1 MNSTSIL
8 EQFVV
13 KGKDEK
19 VQGRI
24 LSTIFVIITAIVLV
38 AVAVFTVISASNSAL
53 GETASVGLSPNPELM
68 VAERYAADVADRGET
83 LFEITNPELNLVQRL
98 EQAEI
103 EISQYPNPELMLVQR
118 SAPNWVANPEL
129 KLVESLAE
137 SVPPKAVLM
146 SDERF
151 DADIAA
157 SSELTIDQKYAV
169 MGVEVSAP
177 ASIYANPEL
186 SVAGRFAESIAP
198 AA

>member
-53 GETASVGLSPNPELM
+53 GETASVGLSQNPELM
-68 VAERYAADVADRGET
+68 VAERYAADVAARGET

-118 SAPNWVANPEL
+118 AAPNWVTNPEL

-137 SVPPKAVLM
+137 SAPPKAVLM
-146 SDERF
+146 SIRT
-151 DADIAA
+151 
-157 SSELTIDQKYAV
+157 L
-169 MGVEVSAP
+169 
-177 ASIYANPEL
+177 
-186 SVAGRFAESIAP
+186 RC
-198 AA
+198 